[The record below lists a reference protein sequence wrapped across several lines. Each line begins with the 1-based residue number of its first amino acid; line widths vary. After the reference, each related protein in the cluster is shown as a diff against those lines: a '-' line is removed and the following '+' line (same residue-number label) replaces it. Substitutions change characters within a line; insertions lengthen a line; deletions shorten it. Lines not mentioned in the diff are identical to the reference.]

1 MNTLNNNYTL
11 AYNDYDYDYDYDY
24 EVASVWAFII
34 FFNIFLL
41 LV

>member
-11 AYNDYDYDYDYDY
+11 AYDYDY

-34 FFNIFLL
+34 FFIIFLL
-41 LV
+41 LI